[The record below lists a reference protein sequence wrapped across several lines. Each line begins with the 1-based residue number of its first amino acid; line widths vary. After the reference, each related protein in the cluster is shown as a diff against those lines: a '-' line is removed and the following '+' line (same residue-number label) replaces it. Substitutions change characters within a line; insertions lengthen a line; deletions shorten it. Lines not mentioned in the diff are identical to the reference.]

1 MHPVSKKCA
10 LSMITDRLDGSKI
23 YVTLQLWKKKIGE
36 KGFTKKEL
44 NPVKSVEVSDDKKHV
59 TIRLA
64 TGETKK
70 ISFE

>member
-1 MHPVSKKCA
+1 ME
-10 LSMITDRLDGSKI
+10 
-23 YVTLQLWKKKIGE
+23 KKIGE

-64 TGETKK
+64 TEKLRRFR
-70 ISFE
+70 SSN

>member
-1 MHPVSKKCA
+1 MLEA
-10 LSMITDRLDGSKI
+10 LSKGDGLYQTWLKENK
-23 YVTLQLWKKKIGE
+23 V
-36 KGFTKKEL
+36 TKKEL

>member
-1 MHPVSKKCA
+1 ME
-10 LSMITDRLDGSKI
+10 
-23 YVTLQLWKKKIGE
+23 KKIGE